1 MSLGTGKKDSS
12 NSNADALSRRPEA
25 PGAIGVSAALRTQFD
40 IGALRLAQEQD
51 PHLLFALNTPTYQT
65 DWMAAVPS

>member
-25 PGAIGVSAALRTQFD
+25 PGAIGVSAAIRTQFD
-40 IGALRLAQEQD
+40 IGVLRSAQE
-51 PHLLFALNTPTYQT
+51 
-65 DWMAAVPS
+65 